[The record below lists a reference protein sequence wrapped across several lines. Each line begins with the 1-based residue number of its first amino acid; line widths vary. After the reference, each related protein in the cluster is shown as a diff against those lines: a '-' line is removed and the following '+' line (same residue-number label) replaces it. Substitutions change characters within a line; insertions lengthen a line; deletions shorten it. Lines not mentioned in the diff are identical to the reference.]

1 MPQPHQKNLLTSVQM
16 AHFVAHGSLRMD
28 AVVPDEMNQ
37 QAIEVLKAGIPAVPY
52 GTPLSETFEDGSFV
66 DRLVTLPEIAGA
78 IHSLV
83 GPEPTVDHHAVH
95 IRKAHEG
102 EAQNLH
108 GDAIIDVRPDAF
120 DMQLMYYPQ
129 EVTLEMGGTLSV
141 PGSHLRRTNETD
153 TGRYQNLRGQTRLTC
168 PAGTVVFLHHGI
180 WHGGRRN
187 DSGIDRYMFKIR
199 FNPTVRQVRLWN
211 TEDLYDD
218 AVAAELNTS
227 FPWYESATG
236 RLEIYNRVKLWQALS
251 GDDTFDPDYWVTR
264 VSNRPRRV
272 VTQRSLNPHAAKK
285 EMA

>member
-1 MPQPHQKNLLTSVQM
+1 MTHPHHKNLLTSVQM

-37 QAIEVLKAGIPAVPY
+37 QAIEVLKAGVPAVPY

-66 DRLVTLPEIAGA
+66 DRLVKLPEIAGA

-187 DSGIDRYMFKIR
+187 DSDIDRYMFKIR

-272 VTQRSLNPHAAKK
+272 VAQRSLNPHAPKK
-285 EMA
+285 EMV

>member
-1 MPQPHQKNLLTSVQM
+1 MTHPHQKNLLTSVQM
-16 AHFVAHGSLRMD
+16 AHFVANGSLRMD

-66 DRLVTLPEIAGA
+66 DRLVKLPEIAGA
-78 IHSLV
+78 IHSMV

-153 TGRYQNLRGQTRLTC
+153 TGRYQNLRGQNRLTC

-187 DSGIDRYMFKIR
+187 DSDIDRYMFKIR

-227 FPWYESATG
+227 FPWYENATG
-236 RLEIYNRVKLWQALS
+236 RLEIYNRVKLWQALT

-272 VTQRSLNPHAAKK
+272 VAQRSLNPHAAKK